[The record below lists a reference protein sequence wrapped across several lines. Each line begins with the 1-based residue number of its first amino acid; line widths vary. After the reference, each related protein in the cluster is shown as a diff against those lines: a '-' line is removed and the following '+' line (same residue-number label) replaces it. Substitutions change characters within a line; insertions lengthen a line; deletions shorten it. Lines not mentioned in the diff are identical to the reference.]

1 MAMHY
6 CYDKNVI
13 WFDGVKNGI
22 RKYSCQI
29 PTYVLF
35 KWFPL
40 FRFFDNMLNSVFNR
54 FNKTLP
60 KTGLAS
66 LIISSCI
73 LVFFQGI
80 RMKIIFH
87 FLMACL
93 TCAKATSQG
102 IV

>member
-1 MAMHY
+1 MAVHY
-6 CYDKNVI
+6 RYDKNVI

-22 RKYSCQI
+22 RKYACQI
-29 PTYVLF
+29 PTNILF
-35 KWFPL
+35 KWLPL
-40 FRFFDNMLNSVFNR
+40 LRFFDNMLDCVLNR
-54 FNKTLP
+54 FDKTLP

-73 LVFFQGI
+73 LVFFQGF

-87 FLMACL
+87 FLMACR
-93 TCAKATSQG
+93 TCAKATSPG